1 MAKITPEQLAK
12 YFHDE
17 YERMAPAFN
26 YETRRETAV
35 PWDNLLPSNKELM
48 TAVATSVL
56 LQFFPEHLKVNTG
69 GTPNEQSTQVD
80 GRRVEGKD

>member
-1 MAKITPEQLAK
+1 MKVTPEELAK

-35 PWDNLLPSNKELM
+35 PWENLLDSNKTLM

-56 LQFFPEHLKVNTG
+56 LHFFPENLKIG
-69 GTPNEQSTQVD
+69 GTPPNEQIQKRD
-80 GRRVEGKD
+80 G

>member
-1 MAKITPEQLAK
+1 MSELVTPEELAR

-35 PWDNLLPSNKELM
+35 PWDNLLDSNKRLM
-48 TAVATSVL
+48 MAVATSVL
-56 LQFFPEHLKVNTG
+56 LHFFPERAG
-69 GTPNEQSTQVD
+69 IPNE
-80 GRRVEGKD
+80 